1 MLSRFRKTVVT
12 AVSLLLVASIIGCGG
27 NNRSNSQA
35 PGSELSAQDV
45 NQATK
50 FVAATKVEAEALVK
64 LVNAAVAHQDVSAF
78 NALID
83 EARMVDRILAGF
95 ELTEKFRTGFMQGM
109 REGGGLTNLSSE
121 IIGTVQRGGDY
132 TFVRMIQKGDELRP
146 LFRLVLPDSGGMNY
160 HELIVTVDASRQP
173 RIADIDVHLSG
184 ELLSQSIRRLVLPAV
199 AAEDS
204 GILAKL
210 TGAESE
216 FLNNV
221 ATLKKISELNKEQK
235 PQEAM
240 ALFASLPETL
250 QKDKTV
256 LLTKLLVAQSLGDAE
271 YSGVISDL
279 ERYFPNDTAR
289 DFRAMDLL
297 AIQGQHEELIKTV
310 DRLIAVIQDPY
321 LNTLKI
327 DALLALNRL
336 EEARKSVREAK
347 AAAPDRIDV
356 YWVEIAMTLK
366 VKDYAATAALLDE
379 IGEKFGMTFN
389 DLTTVPEYAD
399 FAASDIG
406 KDWMARQAEAAAAQ
420 TSPSDTPASPVPG
433 APTP

>member
-50 FVAATKVEAEALVK
+50 FVAATKMEAEALVK

-271 YSGVISDL
+271 YSGVIDL
-279 ERYFPNDTAR
+279 DRYFPNDTAR

-327 DALLALNRL
+327 DALLDLNRL